1 MRKDRTIKKLEQQV
15 QELEGK
21 LEMEQA
27 RARGVAGAPSEEV
40 AEARASEKRAWDQV
54 DQLKAALGEAG
65 MVWLGDVARLG
76 LWGKPPAEAAGPR
89 SARGAPRPTHPRGRT
104 RKWARR
110 MPCERRRQPPATGRS

>member
-40 AEARASEKRAWDQV
+40 VEARASEKWAWDQV

-65 MVWLGDVARLG
+65 MVWLGDVAA
-76 LWGKPPAEAAGPR
+76 PAEAAGPR

-110 MPCERRRQPPATGRS
+110 MPRERRRPPPATGRS